1 MSSLTIEFV
10 DTNLEAYK
18 LVYDPTRLLSLLYS
32 KYGDIEEDYYLSYI
46 NQIFYNVTSHYN
58 CIYKENQYIDNIDE
72 FLKRFYHRNESKDRV
87 PKLSDYY
94 KNYLKFFCRPSFR
107 NYILGKLLHDYQ
119 DRKAEIFYK
128 NNYADSVNEIEEK
141 EKEKEKENMEN
152 KSSSS
157 LSSLDNIT
165 DNKIIFDKRTK
176 KIIDNNLNSDLCTI
190 TLTLESSR
198 TNFFKESDNNNKAS
212 NSIYKGCLISKR
224 SNGNSSFEKYIY
236 SLVNYQWNKKLKN
249 KNKNKKVDNSRKSP
263 NQRKKKLANSPST
276 HTPYLAKIYKK
287 TYIKHQHY
295 INKDFYQKNK
305 NIKSSLYALAKKN
318 YVKNSGFISYKN
330 NIEFLSPK
338 TNKYSMKFNNGIS
351 KLEEFNKNRP
361 NNYINYLQ
369 SSSKKNKTYNITNA
383 TNNNTNKTNK
393 IKNINFKNL
402 NFTNTNTNT
411 IYKNFSNL
419 SSTLNKFKNMKNK
432 NSNITYSIKNN
443 SGIAKPKKN
452 HINSIN
458 VLIKSTNNENKNKK
472 KVNITNA
479 NKTTNNNNSN
489 NNQIKSNNINV
500 NKPQHIKNKTFDF
513 NTINQSEPLSK
524 YNSNTNFDSFKA
536 LLSNTNK
543 NSQKRKK
550 INSKFNLVKKPFNEV
565 IKNPILSPQINNKV
579 YSKISINKSISQN
592 KDKKKK
598 IYYGISNN
606 NSNIYNSQQTKFD
619 NEHESPK
626 DKKSNKKLNSMT
638 FSNDDYNKIECLNI
652 DGLIKKN
659 NNKENNS
666 KKQIK
671 KSNQNSNKFPSTK
684 SNLYSNIWKSPVSSV
699 SPLTNYTTNLNTNNN
714 NKNSNYTNYSN
725 IIRMENS
732 SSINNKSE
740 AIKSIPK
747 LNHYNCNNL
756 KSNIENINHNINAN
770 KTVND
775 ELIDM
780 MNMNQNDNC
789 VISRNKKQNN
799 SKISITQSQEVNLK
813 DIHVKSVKNLN
824 AKNCIEIKNHLKN
837 MTCSN
842 DSNHMMKKYKLNYN
856 YGKINSSTEVKNNRI
871 KDILFKLNKISIKK
885 KPKKS
890 SQRNSKKKDKNIFYI
905 KPKNKFK
912 NRGMLSGDNIFSR
925 KKIIEMKQNSLNI
938 NSRTIQKDKN
948 NVKSNNTISHR
959 ERGNSLVIINVNRNI
974 NLIHK
979 NESKNLQKMA
989 KINI

>member
-1 MSSLTIEFV
+1 MSSVTIEYV

-58 CIYKENQYIDNIDE
+58 SIYKENQYIDNIDE
-72 FLKRFYHRNESKDRV
+72 FLKRFYHNHESTDRV

-94 KNYLKFFCRPSFR
+94 KNYLKFFCRPLFR

-128 NNYADSVNEIEEK
+128 NNYADSINEIE

-176 KIIDNNLNSDLCTI
+176 NIIDNNLNSDLCTI

-198 TNFFKESDNNNKAS
+198 TNLLKDNDNNNKAS
-212 NSIYKGCLISKR
+212 SSIYNGCLISKR

-236 SLVNYQWNKKLKN
+236 SLVNYHWNKKM
-249 KNKNKKVDNSRKSP
+249 KNKNKKGENSKKSP

-276 HTPYLAKIYKK
+276 HTPYLSKIYKK
-287 TYIKHQHY
+287 TNIKNQHY

-330 NIEFLSPK
+330 NKGFLSPK
-338 TNKYSMKFNNGIS
+338 TNKYSMNFNNGIS

-361 NNYINYLQ
+361 NNYINFIQ
-369 SSSKKNKTYNITNA
+369 SSSKKNKTYNITNV

-458 VLIKSTNNENKNKK
+458 VLIKSNNNENKTKK

-479 NKTTNNNNSN
+479 NKTINNNNSN

-524 YNSNTNFDSFKA
+524 YNSNNNFDNFKA

-565 IKNPILSPQINNKV
+565 IKNPILSPQLNNKV

-598 IYYGISNN
+598 IFYGISNN
-606 NSNIYNSQQTKFD
+606 NSNSNNFNNQQTKFD
-619 NEHESPK
+619 NERESPK
-626 DKKSNKKLNSMT
+626 DKKSNKKINSMT
-638 FSNDDYNKIECLNI
+638 FSNDDYNKIECINI

-671 KSNQNSNKFPSTK
+671 KSNQNSNKFGSNK
-684 SNLYSNIWKSPVSSV
+684 SNLCNNIWKSPISSA
-699 SPLTNYTTNLNTNNN
+699 SPLSNYTTNLNTN

-732 SSINNKSE
+732 SSINNKSDG
-740 AIKSIPK
+740 IKPIPK
-747 LNHYNCNNL
+747 LNHNNYNNL
-756 KSNIENINHNINAN
+756 NANIENINHNININ

-775 ELIDM
+775 EFIDM
-780 MNMNQNDNC
+780 INMNQNDNC

-813 DIHVKSVKNLN
+813 DIHVKSVKNLK
-824 AKNCIEIKNHLKN
+824 AKNCIEVKNHLKN

-871 KDILFKLNKISIKK
+871 KDVLFKLNKISIKK
-885 KPKKS
+885 KPKKN

-948 NVKSNNTISHR
+948 NAKSNNTISHR